1 MAQSFFVWNG
11 TDCRLM
17 GIIMRGPAAIIR
29 PEERVQHVTIPGRSG
44 DLTELEGKDIFNSY
58 IQTVSISVRG
68 GYPRVRAVM
77 NWLKGEGFVTFSGE
91 PDRKQKA
98 RVIGAITLNR
108 VSRNIDN
115 WAGEVQFYCEPFK
128 RLLIEKTVQITTP
141 GDVYS
146 LADVTARPK
155 WTVTVPEGQTSFWL
169 SSGGRRIDVTGIPA
183 GEYVVDSEVMEVVP
197 AAGVPVV
204 TSYSTGDFPVLEPGV
219 NAVNGE
225 NWSKVVIDKRERFL

>member
-11 TDCRLM
+11 TDCRAM